1 MAIDE
6 NKQKALAA
14 ALGQIEKQFGKGS
27 IMRLG
32 EDRSMDVETIST
44 GSRFHWTSPP
54 VRAVCRWGV
63 SSKWRAES
71 SGKTTLTLQVIAAAQ
86 REGKPVRLSMRN
98 TRA

>member
-32 EDRSMDVETIST
+32 EDRTMDVETIST
-44 GSRFHWTSPP
+44 GSLSLDIALGAGGLPMGPYRRDLRSRNPP
-54 VRAVCRWGV
+54 V
-63 SSKWRAES
+63 
-71 SGKTTLTLQVIAAAQ
+71 
-86 REGKPVRLSMRN
+86 KPP
-98 TRA
+98 

>member
-44 GSRFHWTSPP
+44 GSLSLDIALGL
-54 VRAVCRWGV
+54 VAYQWGV
-63 SSKWRAES
+63 SLRFMAQNH
-71 SGKTTLTLQVIAAAQ
+71 QV
-86 REGKPVRLSMRN
+86 RRH
-98 TRA
+98 

>member
-32 EDRSMDVETIST
+32 EDRTMDVETIST
-44 GSRFHWTSPP
+44 GSLSLD
-54 VRAVCRWGV
+54 RAGRRRSANGPY
-63 SSKWRAES
+63 RRDLR
-71 SGKTTLTLQVIAAAQ
+71 SGIL
-86 REGKPVRLSMRN
+86 R
-98 TRA
+98 

>member
-32 EDRSMDVETIST
+32 EDRSMDVENHLYRF
-44 GSRFHWTSPP
+44 GFHWISRLGR
-54 VRAVCRWGV
+54 VVCRWAV
-63 SSKWRAES
+63 SSKSTDRKS
-71 SGKTTLTLQVIAAAQ
+71 SGKNP
-86 REGKPVRLSMRN
+86 R
-98 TRA
+98 